1 MNLYQL
7 VYISRAT
14 EAFSDEKLSQL
25 LTKAKSNNTNL
36 DVTGNLIYNGGVFL
50 QVLEGDMKVIL
61 NLYKKIQLDDR
72 HHKVKKVYFEPA
84 NFRLFSRWSM
94 NMMNL
99 DCEKPKNL
107 QIIKDILDAI
117 DEDKLVDGMSPPIRL
132 LKEFSKIS

>member
-61 NLYKKIQLDDR
+61 SLYKKIQLDDR

-84 NFRLFSRWSM
+84 SFRLFSRWSM